1 MKYVY
6 SKGGE
11 FCANIFCGN
20 AEIAFA
26 RGYKEVSEEMY
37 AKLLTR
43 DAHWVNEELV
53 DREKPQWEKDAEAEA
68 ARIAAIDAEIAELK
82 RLLTETDYKAIKYAE
97 GWITAEEYAETKA
110 QRQAWRDRINELEQE
125 RLLAAGED
133 GDPDIPINP
142 EDPEDEQGNG

>member
-11 FCANIFCGN
+11 FCSSTFSGIR
-20 AEIAFA
+20 EIAFA
-26 RGYKEVSEEMY
+26 SGYKEVSDEMY

-53 DREKPQWEKDAEAEA
+53 DRVKPQEEKDAEAEA

-82 RLLTETDYKAIKYAE
+82 AELAGTDYKAIKYAE
-97 GWITAEEYAETKA
+97 GWITAEEYEETKS
-110 QRQAWRDRINELEQE
+110 QRQAWRDRINELEAE
-125 RLLAAGED
+125 KVATCSE
-133 GDPDIPINP
+133 
-142 EDPEDEQGNG
+142 